1 MQARFLKS
9 IATTAAGLAILLMAS
24 PVAAPLAAQSGQRSQ
39 AGQAGAQQQAGA
51 QTQPPQQPQQPV
63 FRAEIERVRVDVQVV
78 NSSKGDPV
86 IGLGLDDFEVWLDGR
101 PRRVTSAELVTF
113 EHEPLP
119 AQVSPTTV
127 RTPGRVPEDARVF
140 IVAVDQ
146 LGLPV
151 AAIAPMKETIRRFL
165 AQLRPQDMVAL
176 YEFPYRTP
184 KLDISHDHSL
194 VARALD
200 RVMGMRTQQP
210 GSYNLSASEIVDI
223 AANDADTLNHVVAR
237 ECGPVVGVEGDIG
250 CLEGVRAEA
259 RGLAAYLEVESSQ
272 RMNELVKLA
281 QTLSFIPGRKTIVLM
296 SGGLITSSKAG
307 GRPDIRS
314 MLAAVGD
321 DIANA
326 QANLYVIHLDS
337 SMTDAY
343 GAPTRGTRIS
353 NTGMDTR
360 SVDRFQTLTQDRATL
375 ITGLEV
381 LAGRAGGAM
390 FSVDAGT
397 PASVFDRVLLE
408 TRAYYV
414 LGVEPADEDRDG
426 KSHYIR
432 VKTTAKHADV
442 RSRVQVFIPQKK

>member
-1 MQARFLKS
+1 MQARIVKS
-9 IATTAAGLAILLMAS
+9 ITASTAALVMLLI
-24 PVAAPLAAQSGQRSQ
+24 APPATPDLAAQTGQTGS
-39 AGQAGAQQQAGA
+39 QQQAGA
-51 QTQPPQQPQQPV
+51 QTQPQAQAPQQPV

-113 EHEPLP
+113 EQDPLP
-119 AQVSPTTV
+119 AEVGPTTV
-127 RTPGRVPEDARVF
+127 RTPGRVPEDARVYV
-140 IVAVDQ
+140 VAIDQ

-151 AAIAPMKETIRRFL
+151 AAITPMKETIRRFL
-165 AQLRPQDMVAL
+165 LQLRPQDMVAL

-184 KLDISHDHSL
+184 KLDISHDHTL
-194 VARALD
+194 VSRALD
-200 RVMGMRTQQP
+200 RIMGMRTQQP
-210 GSYNLSASEIVDI
+210 SSYNLSASEIVDI
-223 AANDADTLNHVVAR
+223 AANDSDTLNSVLAR
-237 ECGPVVGVEGDIG
+237 ECGVVNADLTGDIG
-250 CLEGVRAEA
+250 CPENVRAEA

-272 RMNELVKLA
+272 RLNELVKLS
-281 QTLSFIPGRKTIVLM
+281 QTLAYIPGRKTIVLM

-314 MLAAVGD
+314 MLTSVGD

-326 QANLYVIHLDS
+326 QTNLYVIHLDS

-343 GAPTRGTRIS
+343 GAATRGTRIS
-353 NTGMDTR
+353 NTGLTTR
-360 SVDRFQTLTQDRATL
+360 TVDRFQTLTQDRSTM
-375 ITGLEV
+375 ITGLEI

-397 PASVFDRVLLE
+397 PASIFDRVLLE

-426 KSHYIR
+426 KSHFIR

-442 RSRVQVFIPQKK
+442 RSRVQVFIPVKK

>member
-1 MQARFLKS
+1 MQSRLFKAVAAS
-9 IATTAAGLAILLMAS
+9 AAGLAILLMA
-24 PVAAPLAAQSGQRSQ
+24 PPAASDLAAETRQ
-39 AGQAGAQQQAGA
+39 AGSQQQTGGQG
-51 QTQPPQQPQQPV
+51 QTPPQQAQQPI
-63 FRAEIERVRVDVQVV
+63 FKSEIERVRVDVQVV
-78 NSSKGDPV
+78 STSKGEPV

-119 AQVSPTTV
+119 VEVGPTTV
-127 RTPGRVPEDARVF
+127 RTPGRVPEDARVYV
-140 IVAVDQ
+140 VAIDQ
-146 LGLPV
+146 MGLPV
-151 AAIAPMKETIRRFL
+151 AAITPMKETIRRFL
-165 AQLRPQDMVAL
+165 LQLRPQDMVGL

-184 KLDISHDHSL
+184 KLDISHDHS
-194 VARALD
+194 VVSRALD
-200 RVMGMRTQQP
+200 RVLGMRTQQP
-210 GSYNLSASEIVDI
+210 GSYNLSASEIVDL
-223 AANDADTLNHVVAR
+223 AANDADTLNAVVAR
-237 ECGPVVGVEGDIG
+237 ECGAVNTVEMTGDIG
-250 CLEGVRAEA
+250 CIEGVRAEA

-272 RMNELVKLA
+272 RLNELVKLS
-281 QTLSFIPGRKTIVLM
+281 QTLAFIPGRKTIVLM

-314 MLAAVGD
+314 MLTSVGD

-326 QANLYVIHLDS
+326 QTNLYVIHLDS

-343 GAPTRGTRIS
+343 GAATRGTRIS
-353 NTGMDTR
+353 NTGLTTR
-360 SVDRFQTLTQDRATL
+360 TVDRFQTLTQDRETL
-375 ITGLEV
+375 MTGLEI

-426 KSHYIR
+426 KSHFIR
-432 VKTTAKHADV
+432 VKTTAKQADV
-442 RSRVQVFIPQKK
+442 RSRVQVFIPVKK

>member
-1 MQARFLKS
+1 MQARMLKS
-9 IATTAAGLAILLMAS
+9 YATLAAGLAILLI
-24 PVAAPLAAQSGQRSQ
+24 APPMSRDLAAQTGQT
-39 AGQAGAQQQAGA
+39 GAQQQAGA
-51 QTQPPQQPQQPV
+51 QTQPQGQTPQQPV
-63 FRAEIERVRVDVQVV
+63 FRSEIERVRVDVQVV
-78 NSSKGDPV
+78 NSSKGEPV

-113 EHEPLP
+113 EHDPLP
-119 AQVSPTTV
+119 SDIGATTV
-127 RTPGRVPEDARVF
+127 RTPGRVPEDARVYV
-140 IVAVDQ
+140 VAIDQ

-151 AAIAPMKETIRRFL
+151 AAITPMKETVRRFL
-165 AQLRPQDMVAL
+165 QQLRPQDMVAL

-184 KLDISHDHSL
+184 KLDISHDHSQ
-194 VARALD
+194 VSRALD
-200 RVMGMRTQQP
+200 RVLGMRTQQP

-223 AANDADTLNHVVAR
+223 AANDADTLNAVIAR
-237 ECGPVVGVEGDIG
+237 ECGAVAGDAGDIG
-250 CLEGVRAEA
+250 CLENVRAEA

-272 RMNELVKLA
+272 RLNELVKLS
-281 QTLSFIPGRKTIVLM
+281 QTLAFIPGRKTIVLM

-314 MLAAVGD
+314 MLTSVGD

-343 GAPTRGTRIS
+343 GAATRGTRIS
-353 NTGMDTR
+353 NTGMTTR
-360 SVDRFQTLTQDRATL
+360 TVDRFQTLTQDRSTM
-375 ITGLEV
+375 ITGLEI

-397 PASVFDRVLLE
+397 PASIFDRVLLE

>member
-1 MQARFLKS
+1 M
-9 IATTAAGLAILLMAS
+9 TPGL
-24 PVAAPLAAQSGQRSQ
+24 VAQ
-39 AGQAGAQQQAGA
+39 AGQAGTQQQAGA
-51 QTQPPQQPQQPV
+51 QAPQGQATPQQPV
-63 FRAEIERVRVDVQVV
+63 FRAEIERVRVDVQVI
-78 NSSKGDPV
+78 NNSKGEPV

-113 EHEPLP
+113 EHDPLP
-119 AQVSPTTV
+119 SDVGPTTV
-127 RTPGRVPEDARVF
+127 RTPGRVPEDARVY
-140 IVAVDQ
+140 IVAIDQ

-151 AAIAPMKETIRRFL
+151 AAISPMKETIRRFL
-165 AQLRPQDMVAL
+165 LGLRPQDMVAL

-184 KLDISHDHSL
+184 KLDISHDHTL
-194 VARALD
+194 TARALD

-223 AANDADTLNHVVAR
+223 AANDADTLNAVVAR
-237 ECGPVVGVEGDIG
+237 ECGVVNPDLTGDIG
-250 CLEGVRAEA
+250 CIENVRAEA

-272 RMNELVKLA
+272 RLNELVKLS
-281 QTLSFIPGRKTIVLM
+281 QTLSFIPGRKTIVMM

-314 MLAAVGD
+314 MLQAVGD

-343 GAPTRGTRIS
+343 GAATRGTRVS
-353 NTGMDTR
+353 NTGLTTR
-360 SVDRFQTLTQDRATL
+360 TVDRFQTLTQDRDAMM
-375 ITGLEV
+375 TGLEI

-397 PASVFDRVLLE
+397 PASVFDRVLRE

>member
-1 MQARFLKS
+1 
-9 IATTAAGLAILLMAS
+9 
-24 PVAAPLAAQSGQRSQ
+24 
-39 AGQAGAQQQAGA
+39 
-51 QTQPPQQPQQPV
+51 
-63 FRAEIERVRVDVQVV
+63 
-78 NSSKGDPV
+78 
-86 IGLGLDDFEVWLDGR
+86 
-101 PRRVTSAELVTF
+101 
-113 EHEPLP
+113 
-119 AQVSPTTV
+119 V
-127 RTPGRVPEDARVF
+127 RTPGRIPEDARVYV
-140 IVAVDQ
+140 VAIDQ
-146 LGLPV
+146 MGLPV
-151 AAIAPMKETIRRFL
+151 AAISPMKETIRRFL
-165 AQLRPQDMVAL
+165 LQLRPQDMVAL

-200 RVMGMRTQQP
+200 RVMGMRTPQP
-210 GSYNLSASEIVDI
+210 GSYNLSPSEIVDI
-223 AANDADTLNHVVAR
+223 AANDADTLNSVIAR
-237 ECGPVVGVEGDIG
+237 ECGPTTGELADIG

-259 RGLAAYLEVESSQ
+259 RGLASYLEVESSQ
-272 RMNELVKLA
+272 RLNELVKLA

-314 MLAAVGD
+314 MLSSVGD

-326 QANLYVIHLDS
+326 QSNLYVIHLDS

-343 GAPTRGTRIS
+343 GAATRGTRIS
-353 NTGMDTR
+353 NTGADTR
-360 SVDRFQTLTQDRATL
+360 SVDRFQTLTQDRSTL

-432 VKTTAKHADV
+432 VRTTARNADV
-442 RSRVQVFIPQKK
+442 RSRVQVFIPVKK

>member
-1 MQARFLKS
+1 MTPSVA
-9 IATTAAGLAILLMAS
+9 
-24 PVAAPLAAQSGQRSQ
+24 PDVAAQTGQTGS
-39 AGQAGAQQQAGA
+39 QQQAGA
-51 QTQPPQQPQQPV
+51 QTQQGQTPPQQPV
-63 FRAEIERVRVDVQVV
+63 FKSEIERVRVDVQVV
-78 NSSKGDPV
+78 NAAKGEPV

-113 EHEPLP
+113 DHDPLP
-119 AQVSPTTV
+119 SDVGPTTV

-140 IVAVDQ
+140 VVAIDQ

-151 AAIAPMKETIRRFL
+151 AAITPMKETIRRFL
-165 AQLRPQDMVAL
+165 KGLRPQDMVAL

-184 KLDISHDHSL
+184 KLDISHDHTQT
-194 VARALD
+194 ARALD
-200 RVMGMRTQQP
+200 RVLGMRTQQP

-223 AANDADTLNHVVAR
+223 AANDADTLNAVLAR
-237 ECGPVVGVEGDIG
+237 ECGDLAVDIG
-250 CLEGVRAEA
+250 CLENVRAEA

-272 RMNELVKLA
+272 RLNELVKLS

-314 MLAAVGD
+314 MLQAVGD

-343 GAPTRGTRIS
+343 GAATRGTRI
-353 NTGMDTR
+353 NRTGTDNR
-360 SVDRFQTLTQDRATL
+360 AVDRFQTLSEDRSTL
-375 ITGLEV
+375 ITGLEI

-397 PASVFDRVLLE
+397 PASIFDRVLLE

-442 RSRVQVFIPQKK
+442 RSRVQVFIPVKK

>member
-1 MQARFLKS
+1 MQARILKS
-9 IATTAAGLAILLMAS
+9 IAASAAGLAILLIAP
-24 PVAAPLAAQSGQRSQ
+24 PVTPDLAAQ
-39 AGQAGAQQQAGA
+39 AGQAGTQQQAGA
-51 QTQPPQQPQQPV
+51 QTQQQGQTTPQQPV
-63 FRAEIERVRVDVQVV
+63 FRAEIERVRVDVQVI

-113 EHEPLP
+113 EHDPLP
-119 AQVSPTTV
+119 SDVGPTTV
-127 RTPGRVPEDARVF
+127 RTPGRVPEDARVY
-140 IVAVDQ
+140 IVAIDQ

-151 AAIAPMKETIRRFL
+151 AAISPMKETIRRFL
-165 AQLRPQDMVAL
+165 LGLRPQDMVAL

-184 KLDISHDHSL
+184 KLDISHDHTQTS
-194 VARALD
+194 RALD

-223 AANDADTLNHVVAR
+223 AANDADTLNAVIAR
-237 ECGPVVGVEGDIG
+237 ECGVVNADLTGDIG
-250 CLEGVRAEA
+250 CLENVRAEA
-259 RGLAAYLEVESSQ
+259 RGLAAFLEVESSQ
-272 RMNELVKLA
+272 RLNELVKLS
-281 QTLSFIPGRKTIVLM
+281 QTLSFIPGRKTIVMM

-343 GAPTRGTRIS
+343 GAATRGTRIS
-353 NTGMDTR
+353 NTGLTTR
-360 SVDRFQTLTQDRATL
+360 TVDRFQTLTQDRETMM
-375 ITGLEV
+375 TGLEI

-397 PASVFDRVLLE
+397 PASVFDRVLRE
-408 TRAYYV
+408 TKAYYV

>member
-1 MQARFLKS
+1 
-9 IATTAAGLAILLMAS
+9 
-24 PVAAPLAAQSGQRSQ
+24 
-39 AGQAGAQQQAGA
+39 
-51 QTQPPQQPQQPV
+51 
-63 FRAEIERVRVDVQVV
+63 
-78 NSSKGDPV
+78 
-86 IGLGLDDFEVWLDGR
+86 
-101 PRRVTSAELVTF
+101 
-113 EHEPLP
+113 
-119 AQVSPTTV
+119 
-127 RTPGRVPEDARVF
+127 
-140 IVAVDQ
+140 
-146 LGLPV
+146 
-151 AAIAPMKETIRRFL
+151 
-165 AQLRPQDMVAL
+165 
-176 YEFPYRTP
+176 
-184 KLDISHDHSL
+184 
-194 VARALD
+194 
-200 RVMGMRTQQP
+200 MRTQNP

-223 AANDADTLNHVVAR
+223 AANDSDTLNAVLAR
-237 ECGPVVGVEGDIG
+237 ECGDLAVDIG
-250 CLEGVRAEA
+250 CVENVRAEA

-272 RMNELVKLA
+272 RLNELVKLS
-281 QTLSFIPGRKTIVLM
+281 QTLAFIPGRKTIVLM

-314 MLAAVGD
+314 MLSSVGD

-343 GAPTRGTRIS
+343 GAATRGTRIS
-353 NTGMDTR
+353 NTGLTTR
-360 SVDRFQTLTQDRATL
+360 AVDRFQTLTQDRSTM
-375 ITGLEV
+375 ITGLEI

-397 PASVFDRVLLE
+397 PASIFDRVLLE